1 MYQIVL
7 GKVSTLSAGQ
17 LPDALIAQAPQG
29 VRRASWLAGR
39 VLLSRALSPLPE
51 MVYGEQGKPAFSAG
65 TPLWFNLSHSGDTI
79 ALLLSDEGE
88 VGCDIEVIRPRDNWR
103 SLANAVFSLGEHAE
117 MEAERPERQLAAFW
131 RIWTRKE
138 AIVKQ
143 RGGSAW
149 QIVSVD
155 STLPS
160 ALSVSQCQ
168 LDTLSLAVC
177 TPTPFTL
184 TPQTITKRY
193 DTLIFPSGGGRVLQN
208 AELPMRRR
216 AIPKGLS
223 QMQRVTITLDDD
235 LLETLDSLSQRRG
248 YNNRSEAIRDILR
261 GALAQEATQEHGTQ
275 GFAVLSYVYEHEKR
289 DLASRIVSTQHHH
302 HDLSVATLHVHINH
316 DDCLEIAVLKGDMGD
331 VQHFADDVIAQRGV
345 RHGHLQCLP
354 KED

>member
-1 MYQIVL
+1 
-7 GKVSTLSAGQ
+7 
-17 LPDALIAQAPQG
+17 
-29 VRRASWLAGR
+29 
-39 VLLSRALSPLPE
+39 SRALSPLPE

-117 MEAERPERQLAAFW
+117 MESERPERQLAAFW

-168 LDTLSLAVC
+168 LNTLSLAVC

-184 TPQTITKRY
+184 TPQTITK
-193 DTLIFPSGGGRVLQN
+193 
-208 AELPMRRR
+208 
-216 AIPKGLS
+216 
-223 QMQRVTITLDDD
+223 
-235 LLETLDSLSQRRG
+235 
-248 YNNRSEAIRDILR
+248 
-261 GALAQEATQEHGTQ
+261 AL
-275 GFAVLSYVYEHEKR
+275 
-289 DLASRIVSTQHHH
+289 
-302 HDLSVATLHVHINH
+302 
-316 DDCLEIAVLKGDMGD
+316 
-331 VQHFADDVIAQRGV
+331 
-345 RHGHLQCLP
+345 
-354 KED
+354 